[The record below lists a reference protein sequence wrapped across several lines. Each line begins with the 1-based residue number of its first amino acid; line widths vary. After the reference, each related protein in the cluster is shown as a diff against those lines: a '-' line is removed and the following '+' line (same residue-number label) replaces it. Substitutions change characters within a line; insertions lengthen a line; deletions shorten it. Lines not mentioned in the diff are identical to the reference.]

1 MFLFLTGG
9 EKMFLFLTGEREEK
23 KKTPSK
29 KREKIVFFIFKS
41 EKKNRKTGNKAK
53 THGRRSLSLSL
64 SHVVMMNDGA
74 DSGGK

>member
-1 MFLFLTGG
+1 MNGRGKNVSFLDGR
-9 EKMFLFLTGEREEK
+9 ERRE

-41 EKKNRKTGNKAK
+41 EKNRKTGNKAK